1 MPQLVHVNLQ
11 IRKHSETFKQGGS
24 LFHNSSSFKTLN
36 TLTELTH
43 LLILS
48 LCVLS
53 EFYLE

>member
-1 MPQLVHVNLQ
+1 MPQLVHVKLQ

-24 LFHNSSSFKTLN
+24 LFHNSSSFKTFN

-53 EFYLE
+53 EH